1 MVDIVARVVPA
12 ERRAGAGRPA
22 THALVIGVSAY
33 RHLLGGPE
41 ESPTGRAWQLGQLSS
56 AAGSATAVAAWLAA
70 EYHNPAAPLGS
81 LRVLVSPT
89 ANDRLDPRIAPEVA
103 APEHRA
109 TRDRVEAAF
118 AAFMADC
125 DRDVENVAI
134 VYVAGHGVQL
144 TKHEATVLLEDI
156 AAPGVRPSLRGAI
169 DLIQCHSGM
178 DHAATAGTQFW
189 FVDAC
194 RQPPEIAA
202 AFAAM
207 KGAYQI
213 DELPGAARSSQCF
226 LSASTLQ
233 QSFGR
238 PGGHT
243 LFCEALLRGLRG
255 AAVCPPTPPLC
266 DAWHVSSYSL
276 SEALTRHVADQA
288 GEAGEVQTVHHFT
301 RGLSPQAVLHRLP
314 GPPRV
319 DLTVRLAP
327 PDAAPVTTASVYFE
341 SGSPVPDVPV
351 AWPLVMQLEA
361 GLYSLALD
369 TQQPYRRFSRPINL
383 LPPGVELEA
392 RVAP

>member
-1 MVDIVARVVPA
+1 MVDIATRVVP
-12 ERRAGAGRPA
+12 EQRRAAAGRPA

-41 ESPTGRAWQLGQLSS
+41 ESPTGRGWQLGQLSS
-56 AAGSATAVAAWLAA
+56 AAGSATAIAAWLAT

-89 ANDRLDPRIAPEVA
+89 ANDRLDPRIGPEVVS
-103 APEHRA
+103 PEHRA
-109 TRDRVEAAF
+109 TRDHVEAAF
-118 AAFMADC
+118 SAFMADC
-125 DRDVENVAI
+125 ERDVDNVAI

-169 DLIQCHSGM
+169 DLIDCHRGM

-189 FVDAC
+189 FIDAC

-202 AFAAM
+202 QFTAM

-213 DELPGAARSSQCF
+213 DEQAGNARSSQCF
-226 LSASTLQ
+226 LAAATQQ

-238 PGGHT
+238 RGGLT
-243 LFCEALLRGLRG
+243 LFCEALLGALRG
-255 AAVCPPTPPLC
+255 DALSPPSPPLC
-266 DAWHVSSYSL
+266 DAWHVSASSL
-276 SEALTRHVADQA
+276 SEALARRVAA
-288 GEAGEVQTVHHFT
+288 RAREAGEVQTVHHFT
-301 RGLSPQAVLHRLP
+301 RGLSPHAVLHRLD
-314 GPPRV
+314 GRPRV

-327 PDAAPVTTASVYFE
+327 PDAAPVTTASVYCE
-341 SGSPVPDVPV
+341 SGSPVPDVP
-351 AWPLVMQLEA
+351 AGWPLVMQLEA

-369 TQQPYRRFSRPINL
+369 TRQPYRRFTRPINL
-383 LPPGVELEA
+383 VPPGVDLEA
-392 RVAP
+392 KVAP

>member
-1 MVDIVARVVPA
+1 MVDLVARVVPA
-12 ERRAGAGRPA
+12 QRRAAAGRPA

-33 RHLLGGPE
+33 RHLKGGPE
-41 ESPTGRAWQLGQLSS
+41 QNTTGLAWQLGQLSS
-56 AAGSATAVAAWLAA
+56 AAGSATEIAAWLAT
-70 EYHNPAAPLGS
+70 EYENPAAPLGS

-89 ANDRLDPRIAPEVA
+89 AEDRLDPLIGPLIAGA
-103 APEHRA
+103 EHRA

-125 DRDVENVAI
+125 DRDVDNVAI

-156 AAPGVRPSLRGAI
+156 AAPGARPSLRGAI
-169 DLIQCHSGM
+169 DLIDCQRGM

-202 AFAAM
+202 TFSAM

-213 DELPGAARSSQCF
+213 DEYPGSARSSQCF

-238 PGGHT
+238 PGGRT
-243 LFCEALLRGLRG
+243 LFCEALLRGLR
-255 AAVCPPTPPLC
+255 ADALSPPTPPLC

-276 SEALTRHVADQA
+276 SEALTRRVAA
-288 GEAGEVQTVHHFT
+288 AASAAGEVQTVHHFT
-301 RGLSPQAVLHRLP
+301 RGLSPYAVLHRLA
-314 GPPRV
+314 GRPRV

-341 SGSPVPDVPV
+341 SGSPVPDVPT

-361 GLYSLALD
+361 GLYSLQLE
-369 TQQPYRRFSRPINL
+369 TQRPYRPVIRPLNL
-383 LPPGVELEA
+383 SPPGVELEA
-392 RVAP
+392 KVAP